1 RIGDEHVAVRRGREP
16 VAVVV
21 PHVLDGRRARGR
33 LGIGEVGDRVV
44 ALDRQRRRFGH
55 RGTDGGRE
63 GKAGYEGGEGGGVA
77 SAQVGRHG
85 CAPAGFDKGVDDR
98 EDITG
103 WVLRNEMRARK
114 VRENP
119 EIYGRGATAWSE
131 IPSTPV
137 DERTVLVRLLDIPGQ
152 VPA

>member
-1 RIGDEHVAVRRGREP
+1 
-16 VAVVV
+16 
-21 PHVLDGRRARGR
+21 
-33 LGIGEVGDRVV
+33 
-44 ALDRQRRRFGH
+44 RRRFGH

-63 GKAGYEGGEGGGVA
+63 GKAGYEGGESEGVA

-152 VPA
+152 VPAKELGPLMLAENVELAVADQPVVRVGYDQLALAQRHGAEVR